1 MERLS
6 GVEPERRREGLTR
19 LSPKFDGVH
28 SRMSRASVTVAFGEE
43 IARSLSED
51 SFLETKPATQ

>member
-1 MERLS
+1 MALS

-28 SRMSRASVTVAFGEE
+28 SRMGRASVPVAFGEE
-43 IARSLSED
+43 IARWVISNE
-51 SFLETKPATQ
+51 EREHRP